1 MLKNALQSGI
11 RGMYKITTA
20 PFKEQGPH
28 ITRFYMYE
36 KIKDSV
42 DVKNK
47 GRVLSISH
55 SIPLCE
61 YLSMDE
67 LEIVEA
73 NYPEHNLLN
82 LEAFQEDDFDYV
94 ICDQVLE
101 HVEGSPQKA
110 VDECYRV
117 LKPGGTL
124 VLTTCFIN
132 PIHMDS
138 DFWRFTPDGLKI
150 LCKQFSGIVTSG
162 GWGNSYV
169 GFLERM
175 GLRFV
180 SIPKSTRHPMH
191 KFATINH
198 KKIPTVT
205 WIIAKK

>member
-1 MLKNALQSGI
+1 MLIKVLQSGI
-11 RGMYKITTA
+11 RGMYKITA
-20 PFKEQGPH
+20 KPFKEQGPH
-28 ITRFYMYE
+28 ITRFYMYD

-42 DVKNK
+42 NVENK
-47 GRVLSISH
+47 GKVLSISH

-61 YLSMDE
+61 YLNMNE

-82 LEAFQEDDFDYV
+82 LEAFCEDDFDYV

-101 HVEGSPQKA
+101 HVEGSPQIA

-138 DFWRFTPDGLKI
+138 DFWRFTQSGLNI
-150 LCKQFSGIVTSG
+150 LCKKFSEIISSG

-169 GFLERM
+169 GVFDRI

-180 SIPKSTRHPMH
+180 NIPKSSWHPMH

-198 KKIPTVT
+198 DKAPIVT
-205 WIIAKK
+205 WVIAKK